1 MTFKLEAAITR
12 KVMKLDD
19 RRQHNGDPCFR
30 EQPCTDHEGRKYAS
44 ISDMARAYDLP
55 ATIVIG
61 RFYRGWDLKTALT
74 APVGYRRPKTIH
86 TDHEGRTYSTQRE
99 MCKAW
104 GISESLYRMR
114 RIHGM
119 SQKQAL
125 TAPRGYKHK
134 EVNHGQN
141 AAC

>member
-1 MTFKLEAAITR
+1 MTFKLEVAITR

-19 RRQHNGDPCFR
+19 RRQKNGDPAFR
-30 EQPCTDHEGRKYAS
+30 EKPCIDHQGRKYDS

-74 APVGYRRPKTIH
+74 APIGYRRPKTVH
-86 TDHEGRTYSTQRE
+86 TDHEGNVFNTQRE

-104 GISESLYRMR
+104 GVSESLYRMR
-114 RIHGM
+114 RIHGL

-125 TAPRGYKHK
+125 TAPKGYSRK
-134 EVNHGQN
+134 EVRNDTN
-141 AAC
+141 TAC

>member
-1 MTFKLEAAITR
+1 MSFKLESAITR
-12 KVMKLDD
+12 KVMKCDD
-19 RRQHNGDPCFR
+19 RRSNNGHPIIR
-30 EQPCTDHEGRKYAS
+30 EKSCTDHQGRKFDS

-61 RFYRGWDLKTALT
+61 RVYRGWDMKTALT
-74 APVGYRRPKTIH
+74 APIGYRRPKTVH
-86 TDHEGRTYSTQRE
+86 TDHEGNVFRTQRE

-119 SQKQAL
+119 TQKQAL
-125 TAPRGYKHK
+125 TAPRWYQHK

-141 AAC
+141 STR

>member
-1 MTFKLEAAITR
+1 MTFRLEAAITR

-74 APVGYRRPKTIH
+74 APIGYRRPKTIH
-86 TDHEGRTYSTQRE
+86 TDHEGRTFNTQRE

-114 RIHGM
+114 RTHGM
-119 SQKQAL
+119 TMKQAL
-125 TAPRGYKHK
+125 TAPRGYRK
-134 EVNHGQN
+134 EVRNDK
-141 AAC
+141 AITR

>member
-1 MTFKLEAAITR
+1 MTFKLEAAITH

-19 RRQHNGDPCFR
+19 RRQHNGDPAFR
-30 EQPCTDHEGRKYAS
+30 EKPCTDHNGRKYDS

-74 APVGYRRPKTIH
+74 APIGYRRPKNVH
-86 TDHEGRTYSTQRE
+86 TDHEGNVFSTQRE

-104 GISESLYRMR
+104 GVSESLYRMR
-114 RIHGM
+114 INHGM
-119 SQKQAL
+119 TKKQAL
-125 TAPRGYKHK
+125 TAPRWYQAKGGQ
-134 EVNHGQN
+134 NGQN
-141 AAC
+141 ATR

>member
-30 EQPCTDHEGRKYAS
+30 EQPCTDHQGRKFAS

-74 APVGYRRPKTIH
+74 APIGYRRPKTVH
-86 TDHEGRTYSTQRE
+86 TDHEGNVFSTQRE

-104 GISESLYRMR
+104 GVSESCYRMR
-114 RIHGM
+114 INHGLT
-119 SQKQAL
+119 QKQAL
-125 TAPRGYKHK
+125 TARKSYRRK
-134 EVNHGQN
+134 EIRHDKTITR
-141 AAC
+141 

>member
-19 RRQHNGDPCFR
+19 RRQKNGDPTFR
-30 EQPCTDHEGRKYAS
+30 EKPCIDHNGKKYAS

-74 APVGYRRPKTIH
+74 APIGYRRPKTVH
-86 TDHEGRTYSTQRE
+86 TDHEGNVFSTQRE

-104 GISESLYRMR
+104 GISESLYRTR
-114 RIHGM
+114 RNHGM
-119 SQKQAL
+119 TQKQAL
-125 TAPRGYKHK
+125 TARKWYQQKGGQ
-134 EVNHGQN
+134 NGQN

>member
-1 MTFKLEAAITR
+1 MTFRLEAAITR

-30 EQPCTDHEGRKYAS
+30 EQPCTDHQGRKYDS

-74 APVGYRRPKTIH
+74 APIGYRRPKTVH
-86 TDHEGRTYSTQRE
+86 TDHEGRTFSTQRE

-114 RIHGM
+114 RNHGM
-119 SQKQAL
+119 TQKQAL

-141 AAC
+141 ATR